1 MNYPLKILGLLYN
14 DPKGKQLWE
23 LIAGFLPFQ
32 VNRQVLKNTLLSL
45 RKEELIRIDPKSVR
59 RHFIYTITPKGKV
72 FFERNYLPLRLI
84 EETKIKPLQK
94 ESDVT

>member
-23 LIAGFLPFQ
+23 LIVAFLPFQ
-32 VNRQVLKNTLLSL
+32 INRQVLKNTLLSL
-45 RKEELIRIDPKSVR
+45 RKEGLIEVDRRLGRKHYIYRISSQ
-59 RHFIYTITPKGKV
+59 GKV